1 MPNSDARP
9 PEPLLAHS
17 RRVLSPLER
26 FGESV
31 FGLIMVLTITGSLSV
46 AQAGRAE
53 VRTMLIGALG
63 CNLAWG
69 IVDAVMYLLGILL
82 ERGRGRS
89 VLNAVRKRSV
99 NDTEARALVSDAL
112 PPVVASVLTA
122 SELDDLRGRLA
133 KLPEPKG
140 RRLAGED
147 LRGALGVF
155 LLVFLSTFP
164 VVLPFLFVREPRLA
178 LHVSNAIGVA
188 LLFLSGWALARFSGL
203 RPFRFGL
210 AMAAIGA
217 VLVAMTMALGG

>member
-1 MPNSDARP
+1 MSDARP
-9 PEPLLAHS
+9 PDPLLDQS

-26 FGESV
+26 FGETV

-46 AQAGRAE
+46 AEAGRAE
-53 VRTMLIGALG
+53 VRTMLIGAVG

-82 ERGRGRS
+82 ERGRGRTIVS
-89 VLNAVRKRSV
+89 AIRTRAVG
-99 NDTEARALVSDAL
+99 DAQARALVADAL
-112 PPVVASVLTA
+112 PQVVASVLKP
-122 SELDDLRGRLA
+122 SELEDLRERLA
-133 KLPEPKG
+133 NLPERKG
-140 RRLAGED
+140 RRLTGAD
-147 LRGALGVF
+147 FRGALGVF

-164 VVLPFLFVREPRLA
+164 VVLPFLLFSDPRLA
-178 LHVSNAIGVA
+178 LRVSNAIGVA
-188 LLFLSGWALARFSGL
+188 LLFLSGWALARFGGL